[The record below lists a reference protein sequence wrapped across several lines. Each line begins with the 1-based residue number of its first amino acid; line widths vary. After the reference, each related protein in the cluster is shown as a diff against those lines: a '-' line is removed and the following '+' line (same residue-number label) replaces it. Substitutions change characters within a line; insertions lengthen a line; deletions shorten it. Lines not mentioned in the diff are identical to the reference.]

1 MCGKSLPRAGW
12 IETAEAAH
20 LHTQRHRPTLRR
32 QIAKPPL
39 VMTVDALGSLCTARA
54 VWRLLTG
61 AGHHGNLVG
70 ARQDLVDHQA
80 CWDQR
85 QDTFRQGRLSKRL
98 GVLPFDY
105 PLLKRRVDSTQS
117 AGDPDIHCHSY
128 HALTNADRSRA
139 P

>member
-1 MCGKSLPRAGW
+1 
-12 IETAEAAH
+12 
-20 LHTQRHRPTLRR
+20 
-32 QIAKPPL
+32 
-39 VMTVDALGSLCTARA
+39 MTVDALGSLCTARA

-128 HALTNADRSRA
+128 EMLTRPQLGFACAVARA
-139 P
+139 QHPCASWWPAYHEKQTV